1 MICILQM
8 KCEIL
13 LKNQLKRNRS
23 IVVITPLNKNE
34 LETFFDKKSQDVLKF
49 FLFKAIFSQPELVE
63 GQKKNPI
70 QVPKEH
76 IEQWMVQCLGADPVG
91 SGSYPVDILNHE
103 RKYGADAKMLSW
115 NGKIKSLSGETSLAQ
130 KFQDVGSLLDE
141 DFKNKKFSKILTSWA
156 DLLKAKL
163 NKVFE
168 DHESIEDIYYFFVI
182 REENN
187 FHICG
192 MKLDLDKIDSLEVEK
207 SSSASIWIKNFIDSD
222 LGNVKIYKAKKRM
235 ELRLYPYNWIKKR
248 FVISFDYSE
257 IQINE
262 NKELIGMNI
271 AQLYEFSLGQFE
283 NLFKSIVG
291 LPEDN

>member
-1 MICILQM
+1 M

-13 LKNQLKRNRS
+13 PKNQLKRNRS

-141 DFKNKKFSKILTSWA
+141 DFKNEKFSKILTSWA
-156 DLLKAKL
+156 DLLKTKL
-163 NKVFE
+163 NKVFD
-168 DHESIEDIYYFFVI
+168 DHEVLRYILFF
-182 REENN
+182 
-187 FHICG
+187 C
-192 MKLDLDKIDSLEVEK
+192 
-207 SSSASIWIKNFIDSD
+207 
-222 LGNVKIYKAKKRM
+222 Y
-235 ELRLYPYNWIKKR
+235 
-248 FVISFDYSE
+248 
-257 IQINE
+257 
-262 NKELIGMNI
+262 
-271 AQLYEFSLGQFE
+271 
-283 NLFKSIVG
+283 
-291 LPEDN
+291 